1 MPIRKVS
8 MVFSLAILFA
18 ISLYILAFHHMV
30 FLVVFAAMLFAII
43 LHNFANALE
52 HRFNLNHNLSLAS
65 VIGLITLIFG
75 LVGWL
80 YAPIFAE
87 QAQEFF
93 RQIPVALD
101 HLANRFER
109 YGWVQVLLGK
119 TPSPEDL
126 IAHTSA
132 FISKTG
138 VLFTGA
144 GGAIGN
150 VVIIVF
156 LAIYLAAQ
164 PDLYIQGFIK
174 LLPENKHKR
183 AQKIIDT
190 IGENLSRWL
199 VGKAISMVIIG
210 TVTTLGLMALG
221 MPLALMLGIIAGL
234 LDFIPYLGPL
244 IAAVPAIMI
253 ALVEDPVLALYVALL
268 FGGIQLLQGYF
279 LEPFITRKAV
289 TLPPALTIFMQ
300 VLLGSMFGLIGVA
313 LAIPFTVVLK
323 VLIEMLY
330 LKESFSEATTQ

>member
-1 MPIRKVS
+1 MPLRKLLT
-8 MVFSLAILFA
+8 VFSLAILFA
-18 ISLYILAFHHMV
+18 IVAYILAFHHMV
-30 FLVVFAAMLFAII
+30 LLVVFAAMLFAII
-43 LHNFANALE
+43 LHNFAKALE
-52 HRFNLNHNLSLAS
+52 HRFHLNHNLSLAI
-65 VIGLITLIFG
+65 VISFITLVFA

-80 YAPIFAE
+80 YAPVFAE

-93 RQIPVALD
+93 RQIPAAID

-119 TPSPEDL
+119 APSPEDL
-126 IAHTSA
+126 IANTSA

-138 VLFTGA
+138 VLFTGV
-144 GGAIGN
+144 GGAVGN
-150 VVIIVF
+150 IVIIVF

-164 PDLYIQGFIK
+164 PELYIQGFIK
-174 LLPENKHKR
+174 LLPEDKHKR
-183 AQKIIDT
+183 AQKVIDT

-199 VGKAISMVIIG
+199 VGKAISMLIIG
-210 TVTTLGLMALG
+210 VVTTLGLMLLG

-253 ALVEDPVLALYVALL
+253 ALVSDPVLALYVALL

-279 LEPFITRKAV
+279 LEPFITRKSV

-330 LKESFSEATTQ
+330 LKESFSDSETT